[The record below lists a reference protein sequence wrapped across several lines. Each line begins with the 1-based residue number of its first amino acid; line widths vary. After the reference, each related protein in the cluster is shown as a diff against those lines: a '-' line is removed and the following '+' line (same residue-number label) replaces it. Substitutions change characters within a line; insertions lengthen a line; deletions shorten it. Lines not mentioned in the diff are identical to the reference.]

1 VFAHL
6 PLILKPT
13 GNGKLSKRDGDAGG
27 FPVFPTNWTDP
38 KSGETWP
45 GYREQGYAPEA
56 FVNMLL
62 MLGWNPGDE
71 RELFTAEE
79 AAKEFSLE
87 RVVKSG
93 ARFNPDKAKW
103 FQEQHLRNAG
113 SDAHVGALEALAQAK
128 GVAWNA
134 AQCKD
139 VLDMMLERV
148 AFLPEILDTDWLTAA
163 PSEFNAK
170 LARKKWKDETSGYLR
185 DLARVLGGIGE
196 WTSENVEA
204 EFKGFL
210 ETRELGFGQ
219 VLLPFRIALT
229 GEGGGPS
236 MFDFAAFL
244 GKEETL
250 ARLDQG
256 ILAVEAIRAAGE

>member
-1 VFAHL
+1 
-6 PLILKPT
+6 
-13 GNGKLSKRDGDAGG
+13 
-27 FPVFPTNWTDP
+27 
-38 KSGETWP
+38 
-45 GYREQGYAPEA
+45 
-56 FVNMLL
+56 
-62 MLGWNPGDE
+62 
-71 RELFTAEE
+71 
-79 AAKEFSLE
+79 
-87 RVVKSG
+87 
-93 ARFNPDKAKW
+93 
-103 FQEQHLRNAG
+103 
-113 SDAHVGALEALAQAK
+113 
-128 GVAWNA
+128 
-134 AQCKD
+134 
-139 VLDMMLERV
+139 MMLERV

>member
-1 VFAHL
+1 
-6 PLILKPT
+6 
-13 GNGKLSKRDGDAGG
+13 
-27 FPVFPTNWTDP
+27 
-38 KSGETWP
+38 
-45 GYREQGYAPEA
+45 
-56 FVNMLL
+56 

-113 SDAHVGALEALAQAK
+113 SAAHVEALLALAEAQ
-128 GVAWNA
+128 GVNWTAE
-134 AQCKD
+134 QCHT

-148 AFLPEILDTDWLTAA
+148 AFLPDIMDTGWLFEA
-163 PSEFNAK
+163 PTEFNAK
-170 LARKKWKDETSGYLR
+170 LVRKKWKEETAGYLH
-185 DLARVLGGIGE
+185 DLATVLDGVDDF
-196 WTSENVEA
+196 TSERVETA
-204 EFKGFL
+204 FKGFL
-210 ETRELGFGQ
+210 EARELGFGQ

-244 GKEETL
+244 GKEATL
-250 ARLDQG
+250 DRLNRGVDAV
-256 ILAVEAIRAAGE
+256 LALKASEEG